1 MALLNVVDGV
11 HPNDTGL
18 DASLVV
24 DKLLLDLAG
33 EDELPEVV
41 SFEGAVVLFIV
52 LILLPTVTVQ
62 LVGGN
67 AKELLGLLVEE
78 RCPRGAGVVGNGGR
92 ENVLPDAGG
101 VALLAPLAVP
111 VAVGGLG
118 DLVSVL
124 AGLLAVGA
132 GRVPGPAF
140 LVLLEEVE
148 PSFEADPVRLVGVG
162 HAQVLGLDGRDVL
175 ALLEGGDATGPAA
188 ATGGEG
194 THRGG
199 TAAGLPPTLQTLG
212 VRDARIDRDGLA
224 GTEAAPAVVPHA
236 APAHGDD
243 GLVGI
248 VLRGP
253 GGPIAPDGAAHL
265 GPGIIGQSQLALEQL
280 VARLLADDGGG
291 LSDELD
297 DADDIDEGLG
307 LDGLQ
312 VGDLDEVEQ
321 LLLDVAGVV
330 VEVDLGVLIEVDLAL
345 RLAGVVLH
353 VGHLEPSAGEGVDL
367 VGLDHAVELVD
378 ALLEEGG
385 ADVRAGRVE
394 ELDAEQAALAAGVG
408 PVLDVGLGRDA
419 GADGPPVHV
428 EVELGDG
435 EDVLAAGGGVA
446 NDGGRCSAAPAVHVT
461 AAVGVAAGL
470 RLDVGVLLLPNGG
483 VGGIVQRLGS
493 ASPSTGT
500 RLGGGVG
507 LNVRGVAN
515 LLSVLA
521 VDDLH
526 GQEDDHILVLDQV
539 VHVIVDPDE
548 GIVGDLSRRHELVEL
563 SGQHAL
569 DEVLPVRQND
579 AVAILALVAAHLDDF
594 DDLDD
599 GGREAGIGRRSLALD
614 EGSDGAAG

>member
-1 MALLNVVDGV
+1 M

-41 SFEGAVVLFIV
+41 SFEGAVVLFLV
-52 LILLPTVTVQ
+52 HILLPTVTVQ
-62 LVGGN
+62 LIGGN
-67 AKELLGLLVEE
+67 TKELLGLLVEE

-92 ENVLPDAGG
+92 EDVLPDARG

-118 DLVSVL
+118 DLVPVL

-132 GRVPGPAF
+132 GRVPGSAL
-140 LVLLEEVE
+140 LVLLEEIE
-148 PSFEADPVRLVGVG
+148 PPLEADPVRLVGVG
-162 HAQVLGLDGRDVL
+162 HAQVLGLDGRDGL
-175 ALLEGGDATGPAA
+175 ALLEGGDAAGSAA
-188 ATGGEG
+188 AAARGEG

-199 TAAGLPPTLQTLG
+199 TTAGLPPTLQTLG
-212 VRDARIDRDGLA
+212 VGDARIDRDGLA
-224 GTEAAPAVVPHA
+224 GTEAAPAVVTHA

-248 VLRGP
+248 ILRGP
-253 GGPIAPDGAAHL
+253 GGPIAPDGAAHF

-280 VARLLADDGGG
+280 VARLLADDGG
-291 LSDELD
+291 SVSHELD
-297 DADDIDEGLG
+297 DADDIDEGVG

-353 VGHLEPSAGEGVDL
+353 VGDLEPSAGEGVDL

-435 EDVLAAGGGVA
+435 DDVLATGGGAA
-446 NDGGRCSAAPAVHVT
+446 NDGGRSAAPAVHVA

-493 ASPSTGT
+493 ASSSTST

-515 LLSVLA
+515 LLPVLA

-579 AVAILALVAAHLDDF
+579 AVAILALVAAHLDDLE
-594 DDLDD
+594 DLDD
-599 GGREAGIGRRSLALD
+599 GGREAGIGRRPLALD
-614 EGSDGAAG
+614 EGSDGAAGQVGGHG

>member
-1 MALLNVVDGV
+1 M

-24 DKLLLDLAG
+24 DKLLLDFAG

-41 SFEGAVVLFIV
+41 SFEGAVVLFLV
-52 LILLPTVTVQ
+52 HILFPTVTVQ

-92 ENVLPDAGG
+92 EDVLPDAGG

-118 DLVSVL
+118 DLVPVL

-132 GRVPGPAF
+132 GRVPGPAL

-148 PSFEADPVRLVGVG
+148 PPLEADPVRLVGVG
-162 HAQVLGLDGRDVL
+162 HAQVLGLDGRDGL
-175 ALLEGGDATGPAA
+175 ALLEGGDAAGSAAA

-212 VRDARIDRDGLA
+212 VGDARIDRDGLA
-224 GTEAAPAVVPHA
+224 GTEAAPSVVPHA

-243 GLVGI
+243 GLVGK

-280 VARLLADDGGG
+280 VARLLADDGG
-291 LSDELD
+291 SVAHELD
-297 DADDIDEGLG
+297 DADDIDEGVG

-394 ELDAEQAALAAGVG
+394 ELDAEEAALAAGVG

-428 EVELGDG
+428 EVELGDRD
-435 EDVLAAGGGVA
+435 DVLATGGGVA
-446 NDGGRCSAAPAVHVT
+446 NDGGRCAAATIHVT

-515 LLSVLA
+515 LLPVLA

-548 GIVGDLSRRHELVEL
+548 GIVGDLSRRHELIEL

-579 AVAILALVAAHLDDF
+579 AVAILALVAAHLDDLE
-594 DDLDD
+594 DLDD

-614 EGSDGAAG
+614 EGSDGAAGQVGGHG